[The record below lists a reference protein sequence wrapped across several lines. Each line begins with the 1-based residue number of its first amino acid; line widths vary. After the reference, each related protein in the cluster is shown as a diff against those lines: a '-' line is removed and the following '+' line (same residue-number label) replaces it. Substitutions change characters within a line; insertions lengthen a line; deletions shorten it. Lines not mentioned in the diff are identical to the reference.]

1 MIQKILFSLLLILA
15 APLHAAGFTPIDR
28 VAAGKLMDASNY
40 HQPTIVALWSS
51 DCSHCKKNLALLS
64 SLTKTDKRIR
74 VITLAAEVESSELAP
89 LLDRYPLNGAR
100 YAYGNDN
107 PEAIAYAIDPNW
119 AGELPR
125 TYFFNGSGGKEKV
138 SGVIT
143 SSMLEKFIP
152 AKLH

>member
-1 MIQKILFSLLLILA
+1 MIQKTLFSLLLILA

-74 VITLAAEVESSELAP
+74 VSELAP

-138 SGVIT
+138 SGVIP